1 MPRSDQKLPHTGNV
15 GDGGELGNAGG
26 GGYEGDKGGG
36 DDCGDGGEEG
46 EQEEGEGK
54 LSRANELVH

>member
-1 MPRSDQKLPHTGNV
+1 M
-15 GDGGELGNAGG
+15 GDAGE
-26 GGYEGDKGGG
+26 GGYECDTGGG
-36 DDCGDGGEEG
+36 DDWGDGGEEG